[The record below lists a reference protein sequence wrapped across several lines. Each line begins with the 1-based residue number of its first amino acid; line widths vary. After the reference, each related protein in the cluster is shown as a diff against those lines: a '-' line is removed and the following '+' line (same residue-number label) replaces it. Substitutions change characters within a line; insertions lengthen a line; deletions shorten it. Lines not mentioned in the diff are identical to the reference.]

1 MKFGARKEGGV
12 EQERTPRFKGSTR
25 SHHVEVVLERI
36 LAKRHQYQE
45 QERLRHIDLEERAGD
60 ETELPANE
68 NAS

>member
-1 MKFGARKEGGV
+1 MKSGARKEGGV
-12 EQERTPRFKGSTR
+12 EQERAPRFKDRSR

-45 QERLRHIDLEERAGD
+45 SLRHFDLEERPGT

-68 NAS
+68 GVS